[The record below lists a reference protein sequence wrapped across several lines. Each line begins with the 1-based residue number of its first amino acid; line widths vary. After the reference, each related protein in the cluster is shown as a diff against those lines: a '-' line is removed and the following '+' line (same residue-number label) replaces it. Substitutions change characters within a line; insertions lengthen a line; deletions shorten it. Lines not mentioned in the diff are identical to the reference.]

1 MQKETKKKIKISI
14 CIPAYNRP
22 KTLYRLLE
30 SIDTSEKEFFE
41 IVIVEDQSPLRKEI
55 SNVVNTFKKKSFIT
69 VNYFENKNNVGF
81 DQNLRICANFASGDF
96 IIFMGD
102 DDVFIPKALDKLY
115 IFLNNN
121 SNLAFVLKAHKYI
134 YDDGRIEQ
142 YRYFKNDKFFEPSI
156 KSLIKVFRKSVL
168 ISGWIVRR
176 NIWKKYDT
184 NELDGTLL
192 YQMYVLGR
200 IILNFNIA
208 YFDEYLVIAREE
220 SVPFFGNSP
229 SEIDLYDPGEIT
241 IKNSINFMSA
251 YLKVLG
257 FIESKEKYKIK
268 DLILFDMSKY
278 SYPNLAI
285 QRHRGMK
292 IFLNYANQLRK
303 IGFGKSKY
311 FYFYI
316 VALLVF
322 NKKICDTV
330 ILKIKKFL
338 KVTPNL

>member
-1 MQKETKKKIKISI
+1 MQKQIKVSI

-22 KTLYRLLE
+22 KTLRRLLE
-30 SIDTSEKEFFE
+30 SIDTDKKDFFE
-41 IVIVEDQSPLRKEI
+41 IIIVEDQSPLRKEI
-55 SNVVNTFKKKSFIT
+55 GNVVNSFKKKSSIAIC
-69 VNYFENKNNVGF
+69 YFENSNNVGF
-81 DQNLRICANFASGDF
+81 DQNLRICANYASGDF

-102 DDVFIPKALDKLY
+102 DDVFVPKALDKLY

-134 YDDGRIEQ
+134 FDDGRIEQ
-142 YRYFKNDKFFEPSI
+142 YRYFKKDKFFDPSI
-156 KSLIKVFRKSVL
+156 ESLIKVFRKSVL
-168 ISGWIVRR
+168 ISGWIVNRK
-176 NIWKKYDT
+176 IWKKYDT
-184 NELDGTLL
+184 DELDGTLL

-220 SVPFFGNSP
+220 SVPYFGNSP
-229 SEIDLYDPGEIT
+229 SELGLYDPGEIT
-241 IKNSINFMSA
+241 VKNSINFMSA
-251 YLKVLG
+251 YIKVLE
-257 FIESKEKYKIK
+257 FIENKEKCKIK
-268 DLILFDMSKY
+268 NLILFDMSKY

-292 IFLNYANQLRK
+292 IFLNYSNQLRK

-316 VALLVF
+316 IALLIF

-330 ILKIKKFL
+330 ILKIKRFL